1 MLGDDAARCSNGL
14 TAQKFRE
21 ATAEE
26 QVTYRKWMRG
36 MVFFYGALLRR
47 TSPFTL
53 LLGLSVIGVFV
64 GQGVGV
70 WLWRRRFS
78 GAPATVA

>member
-1 MLGDDAARCSNGL
+1 MLGDDVARCSNGL

-36 MVFFYGALLRR
+36 LVFFYGALL
-47 TSPFTL
+47 L
-53 LLGLSVIGVFV
+53 M
-64 GQGVGV
+64 
-70 WLWRRRFS
+70 S
-78 GAPATVA
+78 GAAAVVSHSSADLTQVTTVSQRQAAVSPKTN

>member
-36 MVFFYGALLRR
+36 MVFFYGALL
-47 TSPFTL
+47 L
-53 LLGLSVIGVFV
+53 M
-64 GQGVGV
+64 
-70 WLWRRRFS
+70 S
-78 GAPATVA
+78 GAAAVVSYSSAGLTQVTTVSQRQAVVSPRTN